1 VFQYRLRDGPEV
13 GIDLE
18 ERARRIV
25 ETAVEL
31 AEEGGFEA
39 VRLRDV
45 ASHAGVA
52 LGTLYRRF
60 RSKEDLLIAALEL
73 ETRDL
78 ERRVRQRP
86 PKGADARERVA
97 GFFATATRGLIRRPN
112 LARALLKAAA
122 CGEPGL
128 AKQVA
133 AFHDRMEGMVVAALR
148 GRAAP
153 GEAQLEELKQDRV
166 DTRRDG
172 AYSEELRAPGD
183 SPANVDGVQQTLG
196 DGGLATG
203 TGRAQN
209 AERELAHS
217 LTLVWF
223 ALLVGWSGGLH
234 GQGVV
239 IEHMSSCV
247 ELMLL
252 GAESK
257 KLKELQGDA

>member
-1 VFQYRLRDGPEV
+1 
-13 GIDLE
+13 
-18 ERARRIV
+18 V

-73 ETRDL
+73 ETHDL
-78 ERRVRQRP
+78 ERRVRHRP
-86 PKGADARERVA
+86 PKGGSPEERV
-97 GFFATATRGLIRRPN
+97 GVFFATATRGLLRRPN

-122 CGEPGL
+122 CGEPDL
-128 AKQVA
+128 AKKVA

-148 GRAAP
+148 GGVDATAVGP
-153 GEAQLEELKQDRV
+153 GAGGG
-166 DTRRDG
+166 TRFEPGWTDAG
-172 AYSEELRAPGD
+172 ASDEELR
-183 SPANVDGVQQTLG
+183 S
-196 DGGLATG
+196 
-203 TGRAQN
+203 
-209 AERELAHS
+209 LAHS

-223 ALLVGWSGGLH
+223 ALLVGWSGGL
-234 GQGVV
+234 QSQPVV
-239 IEHMSSCV
+239 VEQMNACV

-252 GAESK
+252 GARAKRE
-257 KLKELQGDA
+257 A

>member
-1 VFQYRLRDGPEV
+1 V
-13 GIDLE
+13 E

-31 AEEGGFEA
+31 AEEGGFDA

-73 ETRDL
+73 ETQDL

-86 PKGADARERVA
+86 PKGADAQERVA
-97 GFFATATRGLIRRPN
+97 GFFAMATRGLVRRPN

-128 AKQVA
+128 AKKVA
-133 AFHDRMEGMVVAALR
+133 AFHDRMERMVVAAMC
-148 GRAAP
+148 GRAP
-153 GEAQLEELKQDRV
+153 
-166 DTRRDG
+166 DG
-172 AYSEELRAPGD
+172 TGDEGTAHGDDEGAEPIPPDEHPESDGDADGLRA
-183 SPANVDGVQQTLG
+183 
-196 DGGLATG
+196 
-203 TGRAQN
+203 
-209 AERELAHS
+209 LAHS

-223 ALLVGWSGGLH
+223 GLLVGWSGGVH
-234 GQGVV
+234 GQNVV
-239 IEHMSSCV
+239 IEQMSSCV

-252 GAESK
+252 GAEAK
-257 KLKELQGDA
+257 RHA

>member
-1 VFQYRLRDGPEV
+1 M
-13 GIDLE
+13 E

-78 ERRVRQRP
+78 ERRVRLRP
-86 PKGADARERVA
+86 PKGKSAEERVA
-97 GFFATATRGLIRRPN
+97 GFFGTATRGLVRRPN

-128 AKQVA
+128 AKKVA
-133 AFHDRMEGMVVAALR
+133 AFHDRMEGMVVFALR
-148 GRAAP
+148 GDQAEMARALPDGPAGDAS
-153 GEAQLEELKQDRV
+153 GEAATHATTETGERGGTPV
-166 DTRRDG
+166 TRI
-172 AYSEELRAPGD
+172 
-183 SPANVDGVQQTLG
+183 
-196 DGGLATG
+196 GLAASEDTG
-203 TGRAQN
+203 AQ
-209 AERELAHS
+209 ASERELAQT

-223 ALLVGWSGGLH
+223 GLLVGWSGGLH
-234 GQGVV
+234 GQTVV
-239 IEHMSSCV
+239 IEQMSSCV

-252 GAESK
+252 GTEAKRKAPERT
-257 KLKELQGDA
+257 A